1 MFLGNRIGGER
12 RPMMAFEQKNSQNIG
27 NEGDSAGFSRRDF
40 FKLLAGSAVSLAVL
54 DQATAAVYQSITAL
68 NQKYL
73 GDESPDGLY
82 WDGIRSQFLFEDGLV
97 MMNNGT
103 VGPMPK
109 PVFNTLMRYFRLQA
123 TNPFDVY
130 NFLPTFQEGTKAK
143 LAAFIHA
150 SPEEVV
156 LSHNTTE
163 GLNFVTSGL
172 DMKAGD
178 EVVVSNMEHP
188 GAINPWKLKE
198 KRYGIVIKEVPFGVP
213 TKSVDEVVGS
223 IAAAITPRTKI
234 ISLGHTV
241 FITGLITPFKEIS
254 QMAREKGVLVMAD
267 SAHGLGMLNLD
278 MKEMGI
284 DFFASSPY
292 KWLGAPTGI
301 GLFYV
306 RKESQ
311 DKLWPTIVT
320 GGWDTYKDARKFETH
335 GQDADALVFALDEAM
350 NFQNAIGRARIERR
364 IKALAA
370 FLKQELR
377 KVPGVKLHT
386 PDDPYLSAGLTA
398 FSLEGVDPAKIVD
411 YVREK
416 YNLVVRT
423 IGNKDA
429 GTLAVRVSTPIY
441 ITRHDIENLVEGVR
455 TLAAHH
461 A

>member
-1 MFLGNRIGGER
+1 
-12 RPMMAFEQKNSQNIG
+12 MALQRKNSQDIE
-27 NEGDSAGFSRRDF
+27 NEEDSAGLTRRDF
-40 FKLLAGSAVSLAVL
+40 FKLLAGSAVTLAAL
-54 DQATAAVYQSITAL
+54 DKATAAVYQSITAL
-68 NQKYL
+68 NQKYP

-82 WDGIRSQFLFEDGLV
+82 WDGIRSQYLFEDGLV

-103 VGPMPK
+103 VGPMPR
-109 PVFNTLMRYFRLQA
+109 PVLNTLMRYFKLQA
-123 TNPFDVY
+123 TNPYDVY
-130 NFLPTFQEGTKAK
+130 NFLPTFQEETRAK
-143 LAAFIHA
+143 LAAFIQA

-156 LSHNTTE
+156 FTHNTTE
-163 GLNFVTSGL
+163 GLNFVTAGL
-172 DMKAGD
+172 DMKEGD
-178 EVVVSNMEHP
+178 EVIVSNMEHP

-198 KRYGIVIKEVPFGVP
+198 KRHGIVIKEVRFGLP
-213 TKSVDEVVGS
+213 TKSVDEVVSS
-223 IAAAITPRTKI
+223 IAAAVTPRTKI

-241 FITGLITPFKEIS
+241 FITGLITPLKEIS
-254 QMAREKGVLVMAD
+254 RMAREKGLLVLAD
-267 SAHGLGMLNLD
+267 SAHGLGMLNLN

-292 KWLGAPTGI
+292 KWMGAPTGI

-311 DKLWPTIVT
+311 DRLWPTIVT
-320 GGWDTYKDARKFETH
+320 GGWDSYKDARKFETH
-335 GQDADALVFALDEAM
+335 GQDADALVFALDEAL
-350 NFQNAIGRARIERR
+350 NFQNAIGRSRIERR
-364 IKALAA
+364 IKAQAS

-377 KVPGVKLHT
+377 KVPGVKIHT
-386 PDDPYLSAGLTA
+386 PDDPYLSGGLTA
-398 FSLEGVDPAKIVD
+398 FSLEGVDPGRIVD

-416 YNLVVRT
+416 YNIVVRT

-455 TLAAHH
+455 TLAAHR

>member
-1 MFLGNRIGGER
+1 MPHPFG
-12 RPMMAFEQKNSQNIG
+12 KNQDIQNA
-27 NEGDSAGFSRRDF
+27 EDTSGFTRRDF
-40 FKLLAGSAVSLAVL
+40 FKFLAGSAVSLAFL
-54 DQATAAVYQSITAL
+54 DGATASVYQSIKTL

-82 WDGIRSQFLFEDGLV
+82 WEGIRSQFLFEDGLI

-109 PVFNTLMRYFRLQA
+109 PVFNTLMRYFKLQA
-123 TNPFDVY
+123 TNPYDVY
-130 NFLPTFQEGTKAK
+130 NFLPTFKEATRAK
-143 LAAFIHA
+143 LASFIHA
-150 SPEEVV
+150 TPEEVV

-172 DMKAGD
+172 DMKEGD

-188 GAINPWKLKE
+188 GSINPWKLKQ
-198 KRYGIVIKEVPFGVP
+198 KRYGIVIKEVPFGLP
-213 TKSVDEVVGS
+213 PKSVDEIVGT

-241 FITGLITPFKEIS
+241 YISGLISPLKEIS
-254 QMAREKGVLVMAD
+254 QMAHEKGLLVLGD
-267 SAHGLGMLNLD
+267 SAHGLGMVDLN

-301 GLFYV
+301 GLFFI
-306 RKESQ
+306 RKEAQ
-311 DKLWPTIVT
+311 DKVWPTIVT
-320 GGWDTYKDARKFETH
+320 GGWDTHKDARKFDTH
-335 GQDADALVFALDEAM
+335 GQDADALIFALDEAL
-350 NFQNAIGRARIERR
+350 NFANAIGPARIERR
-364 IKALAA
+364 IKALAGQ
-370 FLKQELR
+370 LKLELR
-377 KVPGVKLHT
+377 KIPGVKIHT

-398 FSLEGVDPAKIVD
+398 FSLEGVDPERIVD

-416 YNLVVRT
+416 YNIVVRT
-423 IGNKDA
+423 IGSKDA

-441 ITRHDIENLVEGVR
+441 VTTEDVAKLAEGIR
-455 TLAAHH
+455 TLAAHRT
-461 A
+461 

>member
-1 MFLGNRIGGER
+1 MPNSST
-12 RPMMAFEQKNSQNIG
+12 KNQNLQDA
-27 NEGDSAGFSRRDF
+27 EDTSGFTRRDF
-40 FKLLAGSAVSLAVL
+40 FRLLAGSAVSLAFL
-54 DQATAAVYQSITAL
+54 DRATAAVYQSIESL

-73 GDESPDGLY
+73 ADESPDGLY
-82 WDGIRSQFLFEDGLV
+82 WEGIRSQFLFEDGLI

-109 PVFNTLMRYFRLQA
+109 PVFNTLIRYFKLQA
-123 TNPFDVY
+123 TNPYDVY
-130 NFLPTFQEGTKAK
+130 NFLPTFKEATRAK
-143 LAAFIHA
+143 LAAFVHA
-150 SPEEVV
+150 APEEVV

-172 DMKAGD
+172 DMKEGD

-188 GAINPWKLKE
+188 GSINPWKLKQ
-198 KRYGIVIKEVPFGVP
+198 KRHGIVIKEIPFGLP
-213 TKSVDEVVGS
+213 PKSVDEIVGT

-241 FITGLITPFKEIS
+241 YVSGLISPLKEIS
-254 QMAREKGVLVMAD
+254 QMAHEKGLLVLGD
-267 SAHGLGMLNLD
+267 SAHGLGMLDLNL
-278 MKEMGI
+278 KEMGI

-301 GLFYV
+301 GLFFI
-306 RKESQ
+306 RKEAQ

-320 GGWDTYKDARKFETH
+320 GGWDAHKDARKFDTH
-335 GQDADALVFALDEAM
+335 GQDADALIFALDEAL
-350 NFQNAIGRARIERR
+350 NFANAIGPARIERR
-364 IKALAA
+364 IKALAGQ
-370 FLKQELR
+370 LKQELR
-377 KVPGVKLHT
+377 KIPGVKIHT

-398 FSLEGVDPAKIVD
+398 FSVEGVDPAGIVE

-441 ITRHDIENLVEGVR
+441 LTMEDLAKLVEGVK
-455 TLAAHH
+455 TLVAHR

>member
-1 MFLGNRIGGER
+1 
-12 RPMMAFEQKNSQNIG
+12 MAGQRSDRNTEEDRK
-27 NEGDSAGFSRRDF
+27 DTAGFSRRDF
-40 FKLLAGSAVSLAVL
+40 FKVLAGSAVTLAAL
-54 DQATAAVYQSITAL
+54 DKATAGVYQSITAL
-68 NQKYL
+68 NKSYL

-82 WDGIRSQFLFEDGLV
+82 WEGIRSQFLFEDGLV

-123 TNPFDVY
+123 TNPYDVY
-130 NFLPTFQEGTKAK
+130 NFLPTFREGTRAK

-150 SPEEVV
+150 APEEVV

-163 GLNFVTSGL
+163 GLNFVTVGL
-172 DMKAGD
+172 DMKEGD

-188 GAINPWKLKE
+188 GSINPWKLKQ

-223 IAAAITPRTKI
+223 IAAAITPRTRI

-241 FITGLITPFKEIS
+241 YVTGLITPFKEIS
-254 QMAREKGVLVMAD
+254 KMAREKGVLVMAD
-267 SAHGLGMLNLD
+267 SAHGLGMLDLN
-278 MKEMGI
+278 MAEMGI

-301 GLFYV
+301 GLFFV
-306 RKESQ
+306 RKETQ

-335 GQDADALVFALDEAM
+335 GQDADALVFALDEAL

-364 IKALAA
+364 IKSLAGL
-370 FLKQELR
+370 LKQGLR
-377 KVPGVKLHT
+377 KITGVKIHT
-386 PDDPYLSAGLTA
+386 PDDPYLSGGLTA
-398 FSLEGVDPAKIVD
+398 FSVEGVEPERIVD

-416 YNLVVRT
+416 YNIVVRT
-423 IGNKDA
+423 IGSKEA
-429 GTLAVRVSTPIY
+429 GTSAVRVSTPIY
-441 ITRHDIENLVEGVR
+441 ITTRDIDNLVEGVR
-455 TLAAHH
+455 TLAAHRG
-461 A
+461 